1 MINPEDITKSFNDIK
16 AEVVSRIDA
25 GKVEDALALFDDR
38 TKEVEQA
45 YKEYNPKYHS
55 IMFRPDKVRKNKSDY
70 FCERGILSRGK
81 NPPLALSPRKLYGIF
96 L

>member
-16 AEVVSRIDA
+16 AEVVNRIDA

-45 YKEYNPKYHS
+45 YKEYNPKHHS
-55 IMFRPDKVRKNKSDY
+55 IMFRPDKARKK
-70 FCERGILSRGK
+70 
-81 NPPLALSPRKLYGIF
+81 LAELYQRD
-96 L
+96 